1 MPHITIS
8 AVPGHSTEEKAR
20 LAEKIAELTAAEF
33 HVPQDIVSVSMRE
46 ISKSEWRAFMKQ
58 FPKEELLIIPPYLED
73 TP

>member
-8 AVPGHSTEEKAR
+8 AVPGHSADEKAR

-33 HVPQDIVSVSMRE
+33 HVSQDIVSVSMRE